1 MFFMILPMLNPKI
14 SVLAPTYNEAEN
26 IGPLITAI
34 LKETP
39 YETEV
44 IVIDD
49 NSPDETWR
57 VAQEMA
63 KKDPRIQVERRLKD
77 RGLTK
82 SIRRGIEL
90 SKGDIIV
97 WLDCDFSMPPA
108 VIPVLIKE
116 ITENENDIAVGS
128 RFVKGGKQKSTDN
141 TDEES
146 ALAIFFSTFGCT
158 VMRLL
163 LFPSFHDYTSG
174 FIAIKR
180 EVLERIPLR
189 GDYGEY
195 FIDLIV
201 RAKLLKYAIVE
212 IPYTCE
218 KRMAGESKTA
228 PTTALLLKRIRQY
241 SVQILKM
248 ELVRLRFFFTKK

>member
-1 MFFMILPMLNPKI
+1 MKLPMPNPKV

-26 IGPLITAI
+26 IGPLITSI
-34 LKETP
+34 LKEIP

-44 IVIDD
+44 IVVDD

-57 VAQEMA
+57 VAEEMS
-63 KKDPRIQVERRLKD
+63 KSDPRVRIERRLKD

-90 SKGDIIV
+90 AKGNIIV
-97 WLDCDFSMPPA
+97 WMDCDFSMPPS
-108 VIPVLIKE
+108 VIPMLLDQVIHC
-116 ITENENDIAVGS
+116 NNDIAVGS
-128 RFVKGGKQKSTDN
+128 RFVSGGKQKSTDS

-146 ALAIFFSTFGCT
+146 ALAIFCSTFGCT
-158 VMRLL
+158 IMRLL
-163 LFPSFHDYTSG
+163 LFPSFYDYTSG
-174 FIAIKR
+174 FIAVKK
-180 EVLERIPLR
+180 EVLDRIPLR

-201 RAKLLKYAIVE
+201 RAKLHKYNIIE

-218 KRMAGESKTA
+218 KRKAGESKTA
-228 PTTALLLKRIRQY
+228 PTLRLLLKRIRQY
-241 SVQILKM
+241 SLQILKM
-248 ELVRLRFFFTKK
+248 EWVRIRFFFTKR

>member
-1 MFFMILPMLNPKI
+1 MTLPMPNPKI

-34 LKETP
+34 LKEIP

-63 KKDPRIQVERRLKD
+63 KTDPRVRIERRMKD

-82 SIRRGIEL
+82 SIRRGVEL
-90 SKGDIIV
+90 AKGDIVV

-108 VIPVLIKE
+108 VIPLLIKE
-116 ITENENDIAVGS
+116 ITENGNDIAVGS
-128 RFVKGGKQKSTDN
+128 RFIKGGKQKKSGYSDS
-141 TDEES
+141 ES
-146 ALAIFFSTFGCT
+146 RLAILCSSMGCIIT
-158 VMRLL
+158 RIL
-163 LFPSFHDYTSG
+163 LFPSFYDYTSG
-174 FIAIKR
+174 FISIKKD
-180 EVLERIPLR
+180 VLQQIPLR

-201 RAKLLKYAIVE
+201 RAKLLQYTIIE
-212 IPYTCE
+212 IPYICE
-218 KRMAGESKTA
+218 KRKAGESKTA
-228 PTTALLLKRIRQY
+228 PTIPLLLKRIRQY
-241 SVQILKM
+241 SIQILKM
-248 ELVRLRFFFTKK
+248 EFVRLRFFFTKK

>member
-1 MFFMILPMLNPKI
+1 MILPMLNPKI

-34 LKETP
+34 LKEIP
-39 YETEV
+39 DETEV
-44 IVIDD
+44 IVVDD

-57 VAQEMA
+57 VAEEIA
-63 KKDPRIQVERRLKD
+63 KKDPRIRVERRMKD

-82 SIRRGIEL
+82 SLKRGIEL
-90 SKGDIIV
+90 AKGDIIV
-97 WLDCDFSMPPA
+97 WMDCDFSMPPT
-108 VIPVLIKE
+108 VIPKLIKE
-116 ITENENDIAVGS
+116 ITENKNDIAVGS
-128 RFVKGGKQKSTDN
+128 RFVTGGKQKNTDR

-158 VMRLL
+158 MMRLL

-174 FIAIKR
+174 FIAIKK
-180 EVLERIPLR
+180 EVLTEIPLQ

-201 RAKLLKYAIVE
+201 RAKLKKYRIKE

-218 KRMAGESKTA
+218 KRRAGNSKTA
-228 PTTALLLKRIRQY
+228 PTLRLLLKRIRQY
-241 SVQILKM
+241 SIQILKM
-248 ELVRLRFFFTKK
+248 EWVRLRFFFTKK

>member
-1 MFFMILPMLNPKI
+1 MPNPKV
-14 SVLAPTYNEAEN
+14 SVLAPTYNEAGN
-26 IGPLITAI
+26 IGSLITAI
-34 LKETP
+34 LKVIP

-44 IVIDD
+44 IVVDD
-49 NSPDETWR
+49 NSPDKTWQ
-57 VAQEMA
+57 VAEEMA
-63 KKDPRIQVERRLKD
+63 KKDPRIRVERRMKD

-90 SKGDIIV
+90 ATGDIIV
-97 WLDCDFSMPPA
+97 WMDCDFSMPPS
-108 VIPVLIKE
+108 VIPELLDQVIHHEK
-116 ITENENDIAVGS
+116 DIAVGS
-128 RFVKGGKQKSTDN
+128 RFIAGGKQKSSDS

-174 FIAIKR
+174 FIAVKK
-180 EVLERIPLR
+180 EVIDRIPLR

-201 RAKLLKYAIVE
+201 RAKIHKYTIIE
-212 IPYTCE
+212 LPYTCE
-218 KRMAGESKTA
+218 KRKSGESKTA
-228 PTTALLLKRIRQY
+228 PTLRLLLKRIRQY

-248 ELVRLRFFFTKK
+248 EWVRLRFFFTKQ